1 VINNRRARASGTARF
16 KAEKPSAAGLSSAAL
31 NAHLH
36 SRALRILAMRE
47 CSVAKLRSKLIE
59 EASKLTAQSTPDSSV
74 EQGEQLEIIESV
86 LASLEQESYVSDA
99 RFSEVRSRSLSG
111 RGKGQRV
118 IAQKLSEDGVPRDI
132 NRAQMQALAIDIDW
146 GANALALLVRKF
158 SKLSVLDTA
167 QRAKAQR
174 FLASRGFDF
183 AAIRFA
189 VQQFAGANAEIG
201 A

>member
-1 VINNRRARASGTARF
+1 VIAGRRASKSGAARF
-16 KAEKPSAAGLSSAAL
+16 KSEKPSVAGLTSAAL
-31 NAHLH
+31 SAHLR
-36 SRALRILAMRE
+36 SRALRTLAMRE

-59 EASKLTAQSTPDSSV
+59 EASKLNAQSIPDSSL
-74 EQGEQLEIIESV
+74 EHGEQLEIIESV
-86 LASLEQESYVSDA
+86 LESLEQDSYVSDV

-118 IAQKLSEDGVPRDI
+118 IAQKLSEDGVPKDI
-132 NRAQMQALAIDIDW
+132 NRAQMQALALDIDW

-189 VQQFAGANAEIG
+189 VQQFAGANAEVE
-201 A
+201 

>member
-1 VINNRRARASGTARF
+1 MIAGRRANKSGPARF
-16 KAEKPSAAGLSSAAL
+16 KLEKPSAAGLTSAAL
-31 NAHLH
+31 SAHLR
-36 SRALRILAMRE
+36 SRALRTLAMRE
-47 CSVAKLRSKLIE
+47 CSVARLRSKLIE
-59 EASKLTAQSTPDSSV
+59 EASKLTAQSIPDSSL
-74 EQGEQLEIIESV
+74 EHGEQLEIIESV
-86 LASLEQESYVSDA
+86 IECLEQDSYVNDV

-118 IAQKLSEDGVPRDI
+118 IAQKLSEDGVPKDI
-132 NRAQMQALAIDIDW
+132 NRAQMQALALDVDW

-158 SKLSVLDTA
+158 SKLSGLDTA

-189 VQQFAGANAEIG
+189 VQHFAEANAELE
-201 A
+201 